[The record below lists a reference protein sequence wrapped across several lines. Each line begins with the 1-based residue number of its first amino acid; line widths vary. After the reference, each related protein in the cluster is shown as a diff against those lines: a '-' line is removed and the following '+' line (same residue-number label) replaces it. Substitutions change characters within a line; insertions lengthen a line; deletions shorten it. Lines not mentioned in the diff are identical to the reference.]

1 MLLMIDLRRANF
13 GVLGKIKIVTDIPNN
28 LQRRFLSISA
38 VQRSL
43 WIMRWNRENMRD
55 GLRVLFC

>member
-1 MLLMIDLRRANF
+1 MIDLRRANF